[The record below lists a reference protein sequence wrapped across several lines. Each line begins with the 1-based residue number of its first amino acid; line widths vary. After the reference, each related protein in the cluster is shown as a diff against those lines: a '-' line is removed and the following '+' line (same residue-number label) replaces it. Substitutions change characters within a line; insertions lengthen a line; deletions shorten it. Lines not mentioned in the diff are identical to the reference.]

1 MNSSSI
7 KNFSMKTEVVSPSA
21 SSTIPS
27 VKKKRDPD
35 NYIKAAK
42 KNTWIKHVKKVGKKN
57 NISYKEALQVC
68 KSKKKSK

>member
-27 VKKKRDPD
+27 VKKKRDPN

-42 KNTWIKHVKKVGKKN
+42 KNTWIKHVKKVGK
-57 NISYKEALQVC
+57 E
-68 KSKKKSK
+68 